1 MKRRV
6 VVTGLG
12 AVTPIGN
19 TVEEFWTGIRN
30 GKVGIG
36 EITKFDTTD
45 YKVKLAAEVKDFSVK
60 ERIDAKSARRM
71 AAFSQYACAAAKE
84 AYEASGLAIEKEDP
98 FRAGVI
104 IGSGIGSLEEVEKAY
119 EKILTKGPSRCN
131 PLMIP
136 LMISNMAAGNVSIQ
150 LGFRGKCSN
159 VVTACASGTHCIGD
173 AFRAIQYGDAE
184 MMLAGGTESCICPTG
199 VTGFM
204 KLTALSEASDPL
216 RASIPFDKDRQGFVL
231 GEGTG
236 VVMLEELEHA
246 RARGAK
252 IYAELAGYGATGDA
266 YHITSPAEDGSG
278 AAKAM
283 TLAME
288 EGGICPSQVDYIN
301 AHGTSTHHND
311 LYETRAIRMALKEAA
326 DQVVVNS
333 TKSMIGHLL
342 GAAGGVEFVTCV
354 KSIED
359 GYIHQT
365 MGTKEPGEGC
375 DLNYAIGAPVEKEL
389 NYVLTNSLGFGGHN
403 ASLLLKKFDR

>member
-19 TVEEFWTGIRN
+19 AVEEFWTGIRN

-84 AYEASGLAIEKEDP
+84 AYEDSGLAIEKEDP

-204 KLTALSEASDPL
+204 NLTALSEASDPL

-231 GEGTG
+231 GEGAG

-252 IYAELAGYGATGDA
+252 IYAEVAGYGATGDA